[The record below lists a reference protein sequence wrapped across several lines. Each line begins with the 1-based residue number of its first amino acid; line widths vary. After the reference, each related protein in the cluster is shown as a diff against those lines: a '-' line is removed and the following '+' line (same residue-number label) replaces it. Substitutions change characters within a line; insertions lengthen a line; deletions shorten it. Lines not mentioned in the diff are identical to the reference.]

1 MEKLALLAAFGTAVF
16 WAFSAIFFEDA
27 SKKVGALAVNFW
39 KVTFAFVF
47 LAISGTVVR
56 GVPFP
61 YDAPLRT
68 WIFLGLSG
76 LVGFVISDYFLF
88 NAYVLIGSRIT
99 VIFQSLTPVFTAL
112 FAYIFIAER
121 MQAHRFVGM
130 AVTIAGILI
139 VVLTRSRQSRQNN
152 EGTLSAKGLLFAFL
166 SSVFQAGGMV
176 LTKAGLGDYSPI
188 SGTQI
193 RAFIAIFGFAINAL
207 LIGQGAHVFLK
218 VPKIREAFSSTIKGS
233 VFGPFLGVALSLF
246 SLQNTQAGATSTLMA
261 LTPVVI
267 ILPSVF
273 ILKQKIHALE
283 VVGAAVAVAG
293 AALFFLL

>member
-47 LAISGTVVR
+47 LAISGTIVR

-68 WIFLGLSG
+68 WLLLGLSG
-76 LVGFVISDYFLF
+76 LIGFVISDYFLF
-88 NAYVLIGSRIT
+88 NAYILIGSRIT

-139 VVLTRSRQSRQNN
+139 VVLTRSKQSRQNN
-152 EGTLSAKGLLFAFL
+152 EATLSAKGLLFAFL

-273 ILKQKIHALE
+273 ILKQKIHVLE

>member
-1 MEKLALLAAFGTAVF
+1 MEKLAFLAAFGTAVF

-27 SKKVGALAVNFW
+27 SRKVGALAVNFW
-39 KVTFAFVF
+39 KVTFAFAF

-61 YDAPLRT
+61 YDAPLKT

-112 FAYIFIAER
+112 FAFIFIAER
-121 MQAHRFVGM
+121 MQANRFIGM

-139 VVLTRSRQSRQNN
+139 VVLTRSTQSRKSN
-152 EGTLSAKGLLFAFL
+152 EGTLSIKGLLFAFL

-176 LTKAGLGDYSPI
+176 LTKAGLGDYNPI

-193 RAFIAIFGFAINAL
+193 RAFVAIFGFAINAL
-207 LIGQGAHVFLK
+207 LIGQGRYVFLK

-246 SLQNTQAGATSTLMA
+246 SLQHTQAGATSTLMA

-267 ILPSVF
+267 IVPSVF
-273 ILKQKIHALE
+273 ILKQKIHVLE
-283 VVGAAVAVAG
+283 VVGAAVAVSG

>member
-1 MEKLALLAAFGTAVF
+1 
-16 WAFSAIFFEDA
+16 
-27 SKKVGALAVNFW
+27 
-39 KVTFAFVF
+39 
-47 LAISGTVVR
+47 
-56 GVPFP
+56 
-61 YDAPLRT
+61 
-68 WIFLGLSG
+68 
-76 LVGFVISDYFLF
+76 
-88 NAYVLIGSRIT
+88 
-99 VIFQSLTPVFTAL
+99 
-112 FAYIFIAER
+112 
-121 MQAHRFVGM
+121 
-130 AVTIAGILI
+130 VTIAGILI
-139 VVLTRSRQSRQNN
+139 VVLTRSKQSRQNN
-152 EGTLSAKGLLFAFL
+152 EGALSAKGLFFAFL

>member
-139 VVLTRSRQSRQNN
+139 VVLTRSKQSRQNN
-152 EGTLSAKGLLFAFL
+152 EGALSAKGLLFAFL

-218 VPKIREAFSSTIKGS
+218 VPKIREAFFSTIKGS